1 MRLQSIQL
9 KIGLLAGGCLL
20 LVVCLLSAIALLS
33 TSQSQQLT
41 LQQTR
46 QEARHQAE
54 QLLQARTSAEAAV
67 IRNYLN
73 ETLVRSQL
81 LTDELLFLR
90 RLSQQ
95 RYQEPSLLRRTMLEK
110 GQAALAMTSAT
121 LGIFVVMEPN
131 ALDQSD
137 ARFTHSQVTTSGSN
151 GAGRLAFYWSRD
163 EQQQAQLEAIEED
176 ELNDATLDEF
186 GVPANEW
193 ARCALRTRSLCIIEP
208 YMDEVG
214 SQSFPMTSVVMP
226 LQDGDQLLGIVGMDL
241 ALAPLQ
247 EQLAKMDEQ
256 LYDGQGFVLLLSH
269 DGTVAA
275 SSDPQWNLGAR
286 PFDLQHNTAL
296 ANWLAN
302 PHPQSRWQGDQFEL
316 MVPIRIGSAQNQWNL
331 LVRIPQSAIFAGTQ
345 QLERQMQQAYHLNMQ
360 RQLTGGLGLT
370 LITLLLIAMLAR
382 RISSPI
388 RIVAARLKEIAHGEG
403 DLTQRIHLPQR
414 DEVGLLAHRFNAFLE
429 RLRNTIAEVVDTSAG
444 TRHGV
449 KEASELA
456 SRTQVVLQ
464 AQSAEIDQVA
474 TACAEMH
481 ATAAEIDESAQQA
494 LLATREAEEA
504 AVQGR
509 QVVMQTGQNMQCLM
523 GEMRDAKPRVENL
536 SRSSSN
542 ISQILAVITQIAE
555 QTNLL
560 ALNAAIEA
568 ARAGEQGRGFAVVA
582 DEVRSLAR
590 RTQDSIGEIEQVIG
604 QLQQDTT
611 EVVNAILRGH
621 EQASLTERQSEESV
635 AVLERITTAIATIH
649 QMNEHISQA
658 ITEQSQASD
667 EISRNITN
675 IREVSHDIIAGANSS
690 ANLAEELSTL
700 AERQHALVAQFR
712 I

>member
-9 KIGLLAGGCLL
+9 KIGLLAGGSLL
-20 LVVCLLSAIALLS
+20 LVVCLLSAMTLFS
-33 TSQSQQLT
+33 SNQSQQQT

-46 QEARHQAE
+46 HEARHQAE

-73 ETLVRSQL
+73 ETLVRAQL

-95 RYQEPSLLRRTMLEK
+95 QPQDPTLLRRILLDK
-110 GQAALAMTSAT
+110 GQAALALTPAT

-131 ALDQSD
+131 ALDQADS
-137 ARFTHSQVTTSGSN
+137 RFTHSPVTASGSN
-151 GAGRLAFYWSRD
+151 QAGRLAFYWSRD
-163 EQQQAQLEAIEED
+163 EQQQALVEAIEED
-176 ELNDATLDEF
+176 ELSDATPDEY

-193 ARCALRTRSLCIIEP
+193 ARCALRQSGLCIMEP
-208 YMDEVG
+208 YVDEVG
-214 SQSFPMTSVVMP
+214 SLSLPMTSVVLP
-226 LQDGDQLLGIVGMDL
+226 LQDGAQRLGVVGMDL

-247 EQLAKMDEQ
+247 QLITRMDAQ
-256 LYDGQGFVLLLSH
+256 LYDGQGTVLLLSQQ
-269 DGTVAA
+269 GTVAA
-275 SSDPQWNLGAR
+275 SSSPQWTMGSR
-286 PFDLQHNTAL
+286 PFDLSSQTEL
-296 ANWLAN
+296 ANWLRQ
-302 PHPQSRWQGDQFEL
+302 PQSQSRWQGEQFEL
-316 MVPIRIGSAQNQWNL
+316 MVPIAIGDNGQAWTL
-331 LVRIPQSAIFAGTQ
+331 LVRMPQAAVFAITQ
-345 QLERQMQQAYHLNMQ
+345 QLEQQMQQAFSLNMR
-360 RQLTGGLGLT
+360 RQLAGGLGLT
-370 LITLLLIAMLAR
+370 LITLLLIALLAR
-382 RISSPI
+382 RIASPI
-388 RIVAARLKEIAHGEG
+388 RTVADRLKEIAHGEG

-414 DEVGLLAHRFNAFLE
+414 DEVGLLAHRFNGFLE

-449 KEASELA
+449 QEASTLA
-456 SRTQVVLQ
+456 SRTRAILQ
-464 AQSAEIDQVA
+464 TQSAEIDQVA
-474 TACAEMH
+474 TACTQMH

-494 LLATREAEEA
+494 LLATRQAEA
-504 AVQGR
+504 AAQQGR
-509 QVVMQTGQNMQCLM
+509 EVVLQTGQNMQGLM
-523 GEMRDAKPRVENL
+523 AEMRDAKPRAENL

-542 ISQILAVITQIAE
+542 IAQILAVITQIAE

-604 QLQQDTT
+604 QLQQDTA

-621 EQASLTERQSEESV
+621 EQASLTEQQSGESI

-690 ANLAEELSTL
+690 ASLAEELSSL